1 MGKKPGGHGKAST
14 LVTFSAAYAHCFSFS
29 LNDLPSTHREH
40 TTREVQLYL
49 ARGKAP
55 RKELANKAA
64 YLEVRLP
71 RRNFLIKPD

>member
-1 MGKKPGGHGKAST
+1 MGKKPGGYGKAST
-14 LVTFSAAYAHCFSFS
+14 LVTFSAAYAHCFSFHTKPTGS
-29 LNDLPSTHREH
+29 DLPSTHREH

-64 YLEVRLP
+64 YLERS
-71 RRNFLIKPD
+71 NYT